1 VLPSFARSSCN
12 CGALRMAARRVTAFY
27 DGCLK
32 PSGLT
37 MVQFGLLNLIEAGG
51 KGSVNALAAQAGL
64 DRTTASRTLRPLVNS
79 GLVKIERS
87 ARDGRQRDI
96 SLTRAGQK
104 AIAGAI
110 PLWHQAQ
117 QNFEGA
123 NGAMFSQSLRTSLRD
138 LKLEYS
144 KENPL

>member
-1 VLPSFARSSCN
+1 MLSPFARSSCH

-37 MVQFGLLNLIEAGG
+37 MVQFGLLNLIQGSG

-64 DRTTASRTLRPLVNS
+64 DRTTASRTLRPLVHS
-79 GLVKIERS
+79 GLVRIERS

-96 SLTRAGQK
+96 SLTHTGK
-104 AIAGAI
+104 NAIAKAI

-117 QNFEGA
+117 RNFESA

-138 LKLEYS
+138 LKLEFS
-144 KENPL
+144 KEALP